1 MHKIILNIIYRLETL
16 RNQAPACEKSA
27 YTKAIAEVMDIYD
40 IACFSKA
47 EKKDKKKSPAG
58 ANSQRQIRKNF
69 TGP

>member
-1 MHKIILNIIYRLETL
+1 MHKIILNIIDRLETL
-16 RNQAPACEKSA
+16 RHQAPACEKSA

-58 ANSQRQIRKNF
+58 ANCHGSGK
-69 TGP
+69 

>member
-47 EKKDKKKSPAG
+47 EK
-58 ANSQRQIRKNF
+58 
-69 TGP
+69 

>member
-1 MHKIILNIIYRLETL
+1 MHKIILNIISRLETL

-27 YTKAIAEVMDIYD
+27 YMKAIAEVMDIYD

-58 ANSQRQIRKNF
+58 ANCHGSGK
-69 TGP
+69 